1 MRPEDMIGEFFSGVE
16 LETCRDI
23 DLTRPRVRA
32 LGEFDPNIRVEFPR
46 DLRERFPIGTRYQAT
61 VKVCQKTSNGR
72 LKGPPYLK
80 AYDIA
85 LIPESVPD
93 EGLLA
98 RVREGSISGLAY
110 HYVWKTKS

>member
-61 VKVCQKTSNGR
+61 V
-72 LKGPPYLK
+72 
-80 AYDIA
+80 
-85 LIPESVPD
+85 
-93 EGLLA
+93 GLLKKSLPSIGFRPWRMEDVRGPSRPDVAGFPFRREFA
-98 RVREGSISGLAY
+98 RVGQR
-110 HYVWKTKS
+110 

>member
-23 DLTRPRVRA
+23 NLTCPRVRA
-32 LGEFDPNIRVEFPR
+32 RGEFDPNIRVEFPL

-72 LKGPPYLK
+72 LKGHRRWSRMDRAYLK
-80 AYDIA
+80 TT
-85 LIPESVPD
+85 
-93 EGLLA
+93 
-98 RVREGSISGLAY
+98 GSSF
-110 HYVWKTKS
+110 